1 MKFEGI
7 KLKADFRKR
16 LYFLTLKLIE
26 FIDVL
31 PDDNV
36 SRKMG
41 DELFNSGTSVI
52 GSYIEAQ
59 SSNNNDDLIYYIN
72 YSLKS
77 LNETRLWLALIRD
90 SGRAKQEKIK
100 WFLEELD
107 AISEILE
114 SVVPGEK
121 RNNTKGK

>member
-7 KLKADFRKR
+7 RLKADFRKR

-26 FIDVL
+26 FIDLL

-36 SRKMG
+36 SKKMG
-41 DELFNSGTSVI
+41 DELFSSGTSVI

-59 SSNNNDDLIYYIN
+59 SSHDVEDVTYYIN

-90 SGRAKQEKIK
+90 SGRAKHEKIV

-114 SVVPGEK
+114 TVIPADEE
-121 RNNTKGK
+121 